1 MARLL
6 LILALV
12 AAIVWVYSVVDCAL
26 QPATRHR
33 GVSKGIWVVIVVL
46 LPVVGGL
53 LWFAVGRGRA
63 RPVTRPSAPDD
74 DPEFL
79 RTLGPIGAR
88 TPHTPIGDQD
98 ERLRRLEEDLARPDA
113 EEPRRPPKPPRPDA
127 DDSGR
132 KPGPPKSPRPEPT
145 DPGAVNPAAPRRP
158 GDDDDAGI
166 N

>member
-12 AAIVWVYSVVDCAL
+12 AAIVWVYSVVDCAV

-33 GVSKGIWVVIVVL
+33 GVSKGVWVVIVVL

-53 LWFAVGRGRA
+53 LWFTVGRGRA
-63 RPVTRPSAPDD
+63 RPVARPSAPDD
-74 DPEFL
+74 DPDFL
-79 RTLGPIGAR
+79 RTLGPSGAPAPR
-88 TPHTPIGDQD
+88 TPISDQE

-113 EEPRRPPKPPRPDA
+113 DEPRRPPKPPRSEA
-127 DDSGR
+127 DGPGR
-132 KPGPPKSPRPEPT
+132 TPGPPAPPPSEPV

-158 GDDDDAGI
+158 GDDDDTGI
-166 N
+166 D